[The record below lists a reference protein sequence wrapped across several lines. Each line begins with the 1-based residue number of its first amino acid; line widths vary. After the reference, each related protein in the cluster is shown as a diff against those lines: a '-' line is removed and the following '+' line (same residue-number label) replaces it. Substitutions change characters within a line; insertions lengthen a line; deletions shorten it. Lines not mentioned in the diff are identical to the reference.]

1 MFLAC
6 IDLIDFV
13 YDPANFVFSPK
24 WGDYISRVSQ
34 MVHDCGASRHV
45 VIIPDAERL
54 CTDYSASRESEESTL
69 PRSPAT
75 ERQPSVPMAHRTG
88 EDAPAPVAG
97 SEFPE
102 GYTWVDEQAME
113 WLRQLPASIMKK
125 LNELGILCRMGAP
138 FFQRRAGEPHD
149 LAHDR
154 QCLHFYNGLV
164 CRSFT
169 LDLVRIHA
177 TTFSTLLMW
186 CFIFVCRPSSSLKKL
201 KILRCTTWHACRK
214 IPEVIIHYPSAGR
227 WKLSSRTRAAKVI

>member
-75 ERQPSVPMAHRTG
+75 EGQPSVLMAHRTG
-88 EDAPAPVAG
+88 VDAPAR
-97 SEFPE
+97 SEIPE
-102 GYTWVDEQAME
+102 GYT
-113 WLRQLPASIMKK
+113 
-125 LNELGILCRMGAP
+125 
-138 FFQRRAGEPHD
+138 
-149 LAHDR
+149 
-154 QCLHFYNGLV
+154 
-164 CRSFT
+164 
-169 LDLVRIHA
+169 
-177 TTFSTLLMW
+177 
-186 CFIFVCRPSSSLKKL
+186 
-201 KILRCTTWHACRK
+201 
-214 IPEVIIHYPSAGR
+214 
-227 WKLSSRTRAAKVI
+227 